1 MPIAKPEDAHRLF
14 AEAFNAGKLDALVA
28 LYERE
33 AHLIS
38 QQDQVQEGRDAIRS
52 TLKEF
57 LALRGKIDMETHYAF
72 EAGDTALLRC
82 HWSVVGTGPDGK
94 VLEMQGNGVEVLRR
108 QSDGTWRFIIDHPFG
123 AE

>member
-14 AEAFNAGKLDALVA
+14 AEAFNAGKLNALVA
-28 LYERE
+28 LYEPE

-38 QQDQVQEGRDAIRS
+38 QQDQVQVGHDAIRN

-57 LALRGKIDMETHYAF
+57 LALRGKIDMDTHYAF
-72 EAGDTALLRC
+72 EAGDTALLRS

>member
-1 MPIAKPEDAHRLF
+1 MPITKPEDAHRLF

-28 LYERE
+28 LYEPE

-38 QQDQVQEGRDAIRS
+38 QQDRVQVGHDAIRN

-57 LALRGKIDMETHYAF
+57 LALRGKIDMDTHYSF
-72 EAGDTALLRC
+72 EAGDTALLRS

-94 VLEMQGNGVEVLRR
+94 VLAIQGNGVEVLRR
-108 QSDGTWRFIIDHPFG
+108 QSDGTWRFIVDHPFG

>member
-1 MPIAKPEDAHRLF
+1 MPIVKPEDAHRLF
-14 AEAFNAGKLDALVA
+14 ADAFNAGKLDALVA
-28 LYERE
+28 LYEPE

-38 QQDQVQEGRDAIRS
+38 QQDQVQVGHDAIRN

-57 LALRGKIDMETHYAF
+57 LALRGKIDMDTLYAF
-72 EAGDTALLRC
+72 EAGDTALLRS

>member
-14 AEAFNAGKLDALVA
+14 ADAFNAGKLHALVA
-28 LYERE
+28 LYEPG
-33 AHLIS
+33 AQLIS
-38 QQDQVQEGRDAIRS
+38 QQHQIQVGHDAIRS

-57 LALRGKIDMETHYAF
+57 LALRGKIDMDTLYAF
-72 EAGDTALLRC
+72 ETGNTALLRS

-94 VLEMQGNGVEVLRR
+94 VIEMQGNGIEVLRR

>member
-14 AEAFNAGKLDALVA
+14 AEAFNAGKLDAIVA
-28 LYERE
+28 LYDPE

-38 QQDQVQEGRDAIRS
+38 QQHQVQVGHDAIRN

-57 LALRGKIDMETHYAF
+57 LALNGKIDMNTHYAF
-72 EAGDTALLRC
+72 EAGDTALLRS
-82 HWSVVGTGPDGK
+82 HWRVVGIGPDGK
-94 VLEMQGNGVEVLRR
+94 MLEMQGNGVEVLQR

>member
-28 LYERE
+28 LYEPE

-38 QQDQVQEGRDAIRS
+38 QQDQVHVGHDAIRN

-57 LALRGKIDMETHYAF
+57 LALRGKIDMDTHYAF
-72 EAGDTALLRC
+72 EAGDTALLRS

>member
-1 MPIAKPEDAHRLF
+1 MPIVKPEDAHRLF

-28 LYERE
+28 LYEPE

-38 QQDQVQEGRDAIRS
+38 QQQQVQVGHDAIRN

-57 LALRGKIDMETHYAF
+57 LALRGKIDLDTHYEF
-72 EAGDTALLRC
+72 EAGDTALLRS

>member
-14 AEAFNAGKLDALVA
+14 ADAFNAGKLEALVA
-28 LYERE
+28 LYEPE

-38 QQDQVQEGRDAIRS
+38 QQDQVQVGHDAIRN

-57 LALRGKIDMETHYAF
+57 LALRGKIDMDTLYGF
-72 EAGDTALLRC
+72 EAGDTALLRS

>member
-28 LYERE
+28 LYEPE

-38 QQDQVQEGRDAIRS
+38 QQDQVHVGHDAIRN
-52 TLKEF
+52 TLKGF
-57 LALRGKIDMETHYAF
+57 LALHGKIDMDTHYAF
-72 EAGDTALLRC
+72 EAGDTALLRS
-82 HWSVVGTGPDGK
+82 HWSVVGTGRDGK

>member
-28 LYERE
+28 LYESE

-38 QQDQVQEGRDAIRS
+38 QQDQVQVGHDAIRN

-57 LALRGKIDMETHYAF
+57 LALRGKIDMDTHYAF
-72 EAGDTALLRC
+72 EAGDTALLRS

>member
-1 MPIAKPEDAHRLF
+1 MPIAKPEDAHRMF
-14 AEAFNAGKLDALVA
+14 AEAFNAGKLDALVE
-28 LYERE
+28 LYEPE

-38 QQDQVQEGRDAIRS
+38 QQQQVQVGHDAIRN

-57 LALRGKIDMETHYAF
+57 LALRGKIDMDTYYAF
-72 EAGDTALLRC
+72 EAGDTALLRS

-94 VLEMQGNGVEVLRR
+94 VLEMEGNGVEVLRR